1 MTGWSF
7 GIKPVVRPKNLDI
20 PGVGNVEV
28 DMAPMWTKNPS
39 YWIGTDVRKPFCPQN
54 SHLYPGPGSYEHELP
69 IGGSNISFGR
79 EEKKTKLEKTFDPG
93 PGSYATYATVGQV
106 RGYLKEERLGRKV

>member
-28 DMAPMWTKNPS
+28 DMAAMWTKNPS
-39 YWIGTDVRKPFCPQN
+39 YWIGTDVRKPFCPHQ
-54 SHLYPGPGSYEHELP
+54 
-69 IGGSNISFGR
+69 
-79 EEKKTKLEKTFDPG
+79 EKKLRT
-93 PGSYATYATVGQV
+93 SV
-106 RGYLKEERLGRKV
+106 RSPWRVRREMS